1 MELNQLRRRA
11 RRHNLRI
18 ITDRNT
24 GLYYLADIDT
34 DCVAAPGPMNLGSVE
49 AWIDDLDRGEEEGA
63 E

>member
-18 ITDRNT
+18 MTDRST

-34 DCVAAPGPMNLGSVE
+34 NCVSAPGP
-49 AWIDDLDRGEEEGA
+49 
-63 E
+63 

>member
-18 ITDRNT
+18 ITDRST
-24 GLYYLADIDT
+24 GLYCLADIDT

-49 AWIDDLDRGEEEGA
+49 AWLDDLDRGEEEGA

>member
-18 ITDRNT
+18 ITDRST

-34 DCVAAPGPMNLGSVE
+34 NCVSAPGPMNLGSLE
-49 AWIDDLDRGEEEGA
+49 AWPDALASEEEAA